1 MGSSH
6 IANWKIIIE
15 LLVNIPQLLVTPGK
29 RLHSYGKSPALV
41 GKSANEMAISAT
53 LNDQNGI
60 LLRYQIF
67 QEYMEDMGCM
77 EYYWTIHI
85 HM

>member
-1 MGSSH
+1 
-6 IANWKIIIE
+6 
-15 LLVNIPQLLVTPGK
+15 
-29 RLHSYGKSPALV
+29 
-41 GKSANEMAISAT
+41 MAISAT

-67 QEYMEDMGCM
+67 QEYMEYMGCM

-85 HM
+85 HMWICVVYNIDMNIASILIWMEDYWDIGLDYQWDTSIRLLLE

>member
-1 MGSSH
+1 MWLISH
-6 IANWKIIIE
+6 HYHSLSHYYWLISHNYW
-15 LLVNIPQLLVTPGK
+15 LPSGK